1 MWDPSPLG
9 SSLLRHL
16 SITHQRQVPMIK
28 PTPLHDRSDISAQ
41 RCQSVSWS
49 YSCSCPALWQ
59 THSYRAIS
67 LCRRFQKSQNR
78 CRSSGTPRWPRSPS
92 SNWSP
97 SCPGASE
104 PETEQKKNKMN
115 KTEADFYLIWNK
127 STKKNY
133 NFILLLCVVGRR
145 PLPLG
150 RCRDFGLGP
159 AGRALTRRTSC
170 FRDKK
175 KKKFVNRGFFFTFAT
190 EKTRKSQFIFKI
202 LTNGFCFKL

>member
-1 MWDPSPLG
+1 MLAGVTAAAAPPCGKHIPTVPFPFVDGSKRARTDAGVQVHLAGLDLPVVTGVPL
-9 SSLLRHL
+9 
-16 SITHQRQVPMIK
+16 VPG
-28 PTPLHDRSDISAQ
+28 PLN
-41 RCQSVSWS
+41 
-49 YSCSCPALWQ
+49 
-59 THSYRAIS
+59 
-67 LCRRFQKSQNR
+67 QKQN
-78 CRSSGTPRWPRSPS
+78 
-92 SNWSP
+92 
-97 SCPGASE
+97 
-104 PETEQKKNKMN
+104 KKKTKMN
-115 KTEADFYLIWNK
+115 KTGADFYLIWNK
-127 STKKNY
+127 STKKKNY

-150 RCRDFGLGP
+150 GCRDFGLGP